1 MRELTFRFAVLA
13 AVAALVLGFGYRTA
27 HDGSISPPSLSDGM
41 TIVSQMTQRAQVVL
55 TPTTDVPRA
64 AAFVT
69 SDAAKT
75 ASMITATATGHP
87 TAALA
92 IMALLLATG
101 AILLTSSALDYL
113 RRTFASLLSEAQHGN
128 PMWRQRTSGATTFD
142 GGIDDVK
149 KARRLRGRVA
159 ANPSSVAG
167 IAHRLATV
175 VGSLGTSS
183 TASSSANP
191 LVL

>member
-1 MRELTFRFAVLA
+1 MRELIFRFAVLA

-41 TIVSQMTQRAQVVL
+41 TIVSQTTQRAQVVL

-75 ASMITATATGHP
+75 ASMITTTATGHP

-101 AILLTSSALDYL
+101 AILATSSALDYL
-113 RRTFASLLSEAQHGN
+113 RRAFANMLAVHDS
-128 PMWRQRTSGATTFD
+128 PMWRRRTTSGATTFD

-159 ANPSSVAG
+159 ANPFFVAA

-183 TASSSANP
+183 TASSSA
-191 LVL
+191 